1 VVTEV
6 NKLKEV
12 ANEVEAGGW
21 INFLNG
27 PYREQQTL
35 YTHDVDCLSVKW
47 TDYLSSSYFTSRRI
61 LKIPTVRV
69 VVL

>member
-1 VVTEV
+1 MVTEV

-21 INFLNG
+21 INFLTARTANNRRYI
-27 PYREQQTL
+27 PAT
-35 YTHDVDCLSVKW
+35 CLSVKW
-47 TDYLSSSYFTSRRI
+47 TDYLSSSYSTSRRI
-61 LKIPTVRV
+61 LKISTIRV